1 MVTRLTCAI
10 VVFVAQSYL
19 TLGNPVDCSLPGSSV
34 HGILQARILKWVVI
48 PFSGDLPN
56 SEVEPASPALQ
67 ADSLLSEPPGKP
79 CRGQQTITGGLGHWL
94 IWASPSATSQ
104 PLTHLPKALW
114 LCQPRVEIAI
124 TTSTPGYQKA
134 CWLNPAPPHDYA
146 RALLVAELAVV
157 TGRA

>member
-1 MVTRLTCAI
+1 M
-10 VVFVAQSYL
+10 
-19 TLGNPVDCSLPGSSV
+19 
-34 HGILQARILKWVVI
+34 
-48 PFSGDLPN
+48 
-56 SEVEPASPALQ
+56 
-67 ADSLLSEPPGKP
+67 
-79 CRGQQTITGGLGHWL
+79 GQQTIIGGLGHWL

-124 TTSTPGYQKA
+124 TTFTPGYQKA

-146 RALLVAELAVV
+146 WALLVAELAVV